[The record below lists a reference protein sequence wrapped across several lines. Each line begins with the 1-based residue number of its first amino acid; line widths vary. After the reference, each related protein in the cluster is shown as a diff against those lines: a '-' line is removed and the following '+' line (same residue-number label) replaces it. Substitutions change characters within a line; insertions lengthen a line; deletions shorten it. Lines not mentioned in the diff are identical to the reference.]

1 VVIGGH
7 RLPLSVALPGGRA
20 DVASPSRSLR
30 YGSIRDTVVKGVAM
44 LWIVIPVAVLVI
56 GGVIAF
62 LFGPTIK
69 ALFGPDFEPS
79 PKDSAS
85 VENAIM
91 NRMVDGGQ

>member
-1 VVIGGH
+1 
-7 RLPLSVALPGGRA
+7 
-20 DVASPSRSLR
+20 
-30 YGSIRDTVVKGVAM
+30 M
-44 LWIVIPVAVLVI
+44 LWIVIPLAVLVV

-85 VENAIM
+85 VEKAIM